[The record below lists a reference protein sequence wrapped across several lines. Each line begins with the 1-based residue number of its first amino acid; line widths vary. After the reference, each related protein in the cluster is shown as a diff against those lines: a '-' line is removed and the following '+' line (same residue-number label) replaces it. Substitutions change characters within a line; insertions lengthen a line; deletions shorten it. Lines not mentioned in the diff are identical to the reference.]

1 MHERTDTEPL
11 PADLASP
18 RPSYRGA
25 IVTVSVGLL
34 AVAVAAF
41 AVVGITLI

>member
-1 MHERTDTEPL
+1 VSHDTEPL
-11 PADLASP
+11 PADLANP
-18 RPSYRGA
+18 RPHRRGA
-25 IVTVSVGLL
+25 IAAVSVGLL